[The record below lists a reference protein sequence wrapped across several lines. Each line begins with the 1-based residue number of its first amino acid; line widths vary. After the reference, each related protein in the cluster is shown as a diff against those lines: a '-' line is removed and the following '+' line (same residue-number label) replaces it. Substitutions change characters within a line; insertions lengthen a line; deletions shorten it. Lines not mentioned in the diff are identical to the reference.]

1 MFTIMKI
8 THFLCLQQCAL
19 YDSCFSCQVVD
30 VIPPDLDMVAVDG
43 VAVTSTT
50 FIVVP
55 TAPTKPTVA
64 IDRYEHLTLGEGGVC
79 YLP

>member
-8 THFLCLQQCAL
+8 THFLCLQEWAL
-19 YDSCFSCQVVD
+19 YDSCFACQFVD
-30 VIPPDLDMVAVDG
+30 VIPPDLAMVAVNG

-50 FIVVP
+50 VIVVP
-55 TAPTKPTVA
+55 TTPAKPNQP